1 MKPQHEIFVRE
12 MIRHGNRSLAYKA
25 AYPDAKDEALR
36 TAAARLLAKPHIQQ
50 AIDAVMQP
58 LREKAIAELEQQ
70 ATERVKEE
78 ICSLQQRREVLAKI
92 ILGRMQVKKHIR
104 LKDTIHEVYDDVSP
118 AAVIRAIDLDS
129 KLAANKYK
137 EKISTPAP
145 PEVKTPVV
153 IQQPVGDC
161 RQEITH
167 TAPEPPLLTD
177 EERYQRDV
185 EAFFKMFPH
194 LPADYLTNPKYR
206 EGVYIDELP
215 PELRMEDENSVTVC
229 NQSVQVANPADE
241 ATDKRWKTYQ
251 SLEPQLAYLPPELVK
266 IREANFRSM
275 KPSAQRSLISPLL
288 MHLTEA
294 KAASQR
300 LRNAS

>member
-12 MIRHGNRSLAYKA
+12 MIRHGNRILAYKT
-25 AYPDAKDEALR
+25 AYPHAKDEALR

-58 LREKAIAELEQQ
+58 LRQQAVAELE
-70 ATERVKEE
+70 AVAKERVKEE

-104 LKDTIHEVYDDVSP
+104 LKDTIHEVHDDVSP
-118 AAVIRAIDLDS
+118 AAIIRAIDLDS

-137 EKISTPAP
+137 EKIHTPPA
-145 PEVKTPVV
+145 EVKTSVV
-153 IQQPVGDC
+153 TQQPVSDSLSK
-161 RQEITH
+161 ITN

-177 EERYQRDV
+177 EERYRRDV

-194 LPADYLTNPKYR
+194 LPHDYLTNPKYR

-215 PELRMEDENSVTVC
+215 PELRMEDEKSVTVC
-229 NQSVQVANPADE
+229 NKTPVEAPSVDE
-241 ATDKRWKTYQ
+241 ATNQRWEMYK
-251 SLEPQLAYLPPELVK
+251 SLDPQLARLSAALLS
-266 IREANFRSM
+266 IREANFRRM
-275 KPSAQRSLISPLL
+275 KPVAQRSLITPLL
-288 MHLTEA
+288 E
-294 KAASQR
+294 
-300 LRNAS
+300 NAGRYKKVA